1 MLSSAVKELEKKL
14 VTLDDISYD
23 SIDRLMRSIMKK
35 RNVTA
40 KELHH
45 GFVDKNKCTP
55 DDWIR
60 KQMKKNQIKES
71 QYIEGGLTPNQMVKK
86 LANKNKPVSTT
97 REVKLP
103 EFLKKKQSQ
112 SESLCLVDK
121 ILEECGC
128 DIKKVHSVESIAKKH
143 KVDSKV
149 VREQLQK
156 GIKIEHEHTNDEALA
171 RTIALQHLAEKP
183 DYYTKLQKV
192 EEGIEELTEKRRYKN
207 KNKAGKI
214 QGADGKACWNNYKY
228 AGTDKN
234 GKDKCVPIK
243 EATKLPSDYG
253 NVLSVI
259 LIWRGKTILSQ
270 MFFPQIKVP
279 SRKQVE
285 YEACKIYP
293 DARLISYKI
302 SEYNAAQPIIQIS
315 NSRSRNYLLN
325 NKTIGEEASL
335 GKPHRTPGGPKKF
348 AVNVKNEKGNVVT
361 VRFGD
366 PNMEIKRD
374 DPNRLKAFRSR
385 HNCDSPGPRTKA
397 RYWSC
402 RQWRSGHKVED

>member
-1 MLSSAVKELEKKL
+1 MLLSAVEELEKRL
-14 VTLDDISYD
+14 LTLDDISYD

-35 RNVTA
+35 QDVTA

-55 DDWIR
+55 DNWIR
-60 KQMKKNQIKES
+60 KQMKKKQIKES
-71 QYIEGGLTPNQMVKK
+71 QYIDGSLTPSQMVKK
-86 LANKNKPVSTT
+86 LADKKKPPTAKSP
-97 REVKLP
+97 ELP
-103 EFLKKKQSQ
+103 SFLKKKE
-112 SESLCLVDK
+112 ESFSIVNK
-121 ILEECGC
+121 ILTEIEEESECGM
-128 DIKKVHSVESIAKKH
+128 KKVPSVESIAKKH
-143 KVDSKV
+143 KVDLKSVK
-149 VREQLQK
+149 EQLQK
-156 GIKIEHEHTNDEALA
+156 GIKVEHEHTNNEKLA
-171 RTIALQHLAEKP
+171 RTIALQHLAERP
-183 DYYTKLQKV
+183 DYYTKLKKV
-192 EEGIEELTEKRRYKN
+192 EEETKHLKATN
-207 KNKAGKI
+207 KKGKKV
-214 QGADGKACWNNYKY
+214 GADGKGCWDKYKY
-228 AGTDKN
+228 AGTDEN

-259 LIWRGKTILSQ
+259 LTWRGRTIMSQ

-285 YEACKIYP
+285 YEATKVYP
-293 DARLISYKI
+293 DARLVSYKI
-302 SEYNAAQPIIQIS
+302 SEYNASQPIIQIS

-374 DPNRLKAFRSR
+374 DPDRLKAFRSR
-385 HNCDSPGPRTKA
+385 HNCDNPGPRTKA

>member
-1 MLSSAVKELEKKL
+1 MLSSAVNELEKRL
-14 VTLDDISYD
+14 FTLDDISYD

-35 RNVTA
+35 KDVTA

-60 KQMKKNQIKES
+60 KQMKKKQIKENNS
-71 QYIEGGLTPNQMVKK
+71 EYYDSVLTVAELLRRENEKK
-86 LANKNKPVSTT
+86 GKK
-97 REVKLP
+97 EVKLP
-103 EFLKKKQSQ
+103 NLPKKKSQNQ
-112 SESLCLVDK
+112 SESLSLVDQ

-128 DIKKVHSVESIAKKH
+128 DIKKVHNVESIAKKH
-143 KVDSKV
+143 KVDPKSVK
-149 VREQLQK
+149 EQLQK
-156 GIKIEHEHTNDEALA
+156 GIKIEHEHTNDESLA
-171 RTIALQHLAEKP
+171 RTIALQHLAERP

-192 EEGIEELTEKRRYKN
+192 EENIKVLDEKKRYKN

-214 QGADGKACWNNYKY
+214 QGADGKACWPGKRYG
-228 AGTDKN
+228 GTDEN
-234 GKDKCVPIK
+234 GKDIC

-259 LIWRGKTILSQ
+259 LTWRGRTIMSQ

-285 YEACKIYP
+285 YEATKVYP
-293 DARLISYKI
+293 DARLVSYKI
-302 SEYNAAQPIIQIS
+302 SEYNASQPIIQIS

-325 NKTIGEEASL
+325 NKTIGEEVSL
-335 GKPHRTPGGPKKF
+335 GKPSRTPGGPKKF

-374 DPNRLKAFRSR
+374 DPDRLKAFRAR
-385 HNCDSPGPRTKA
+385 HNCDDPGPRTKA

-402 RQWRSGHKVED
+402 RQWRSGHKVEG